1 MVSYPIPSQLSAS
14 EALKIQ
20 QLAAAAESGMN
31 TIALVNLI
39 VNIVLSF
46 GLKYL
51 WNFVNL
57 LQFLVFIP
65 RWKLNIPAN
74 ALAILGQLKSIAL
87 MEFIPTK
94 AITSTVSGWLGMDP
108 DDDSNIMNNMGL
120 MLIVGVGIMVT
131 VVALGVVSC
140 LVQTN
145 YRAYKTYRE
154 IRQSIFYN
162 TFLRY
167 II

>member
-1 MVSYPIPSQLSAS
+1 MVFLAADTKISYPIPSQLTVT

-31 TIALVNLI
+31 TIAIINLI

-65 RWKLNIPAN
+65 RWRLNIPQN
-74 ALAILGQLKSIAL
+74 ALAILAQLKSIAL

-94 AITSTVSGWLGMDP
+94 TITSTISGWLGMDP

-120 MLIVGVGIMVT
+120 MLIIGVGILVIVIAL
-131 VVALGVVSC
+131 VVASF
-140 LVQTN
+140 LV
-145 YRAYKTYRE
+145 
-154 IRQSIFYN
+154 
-162 TFLRY
+162 
-167 II
+167 

>member
-57 LQFLVFIP
+57 LQFLIFIP
-65 RWKLNIPAN
+65 RWKLNIPPN
-74 ALAILGQLKSIAL
+74 ALAILGQLK
-87 MEFIPTK
+87 
-94 AITSTVSGWLGMDP
+94 
-108 DDDSNIMNNMGL
+108 
-120 MLIVGVGIMVT
+120 
-131 VVALGVVSC
+131 
-140 LVQTN
+140 
-145 YRAYKTYRE
+145 
-154 IRQSIFYN
+154 
-162 TFLRY
+162 
-167 II
+167 

>member
-1 MVSYPIPSQLSAS
+1 MVSDPIPSQLSAS
-14 EALKIQ
+14 EALKIK

-65 RWKLNIPAN
+65 RWKLNIPPN
-74 ALAILGQLKSIAL
+74 ALAILGQLK
-87 MEFIPTK
+87 
-94 AITSTVSGWLGMDP
+94 
-108 DDDSNIMNNMGL
+108 
-120 MLIVGVGIMVT
+120 
-131 VVALGVVSC
+131 
-140 LVQTN
+140 
-145 YRAYKTYRE
+145 
-154 IRQSIFYN
+154 
-162 TFLRY
+162 
-167 II
+167 

>member
-1 MVSYPIPSQLSAS
+1 
-14 EALKIQ
+14 
-20 QLAAAAESGMN
+20 MN
-31 TIALVNLI
+31 TIAIVNLV

-65 RWKLNIPAN
+65 KWKINIPMN
-74 ALAILGQLKSIAL
+74 ALAVLSQLKSIAL

-94 AITSTVSGWLGMDP
+94 EITGKVSGWLGMDP
-108 DDDSNIMNNMGL
+108 SDESNIMNSMGL
-120 MLIVGVGIMVT
+120 MLLIAGIIFLVI
-131 VVALGVVSC
+131 VALVIVSC
-140 LVQTN
+140 FVQN
-145 YRAYKTYRE
+145 SYRAYKTYQGVKE
-154 IRQSIFYN
+154 SIFYN

-167 II
+167 ML

>member
-1 MVSYPIPSQLSAS
+1 
-14 EALKIQ
+14 
-20 QLAAAAESGMN
+20 MN
-31 TIALVNLI
+31 TIAIINLA

-74 ALAILGQLKSIAL
+74 ALAILVQLKSIAL

-94 AITSTVSGWLGMDP
+94 TITSTISGWLGMDP
-108 DDDSNIMNNMGL
+108 EDDSNIMNNMGL
-120 MLIVGVGIMVT
+120 MLIVAVGIMVI
-131 VVALGVVSC
+131 VVALVVVSC
-140 LVQTN
+140 LV
-145 YRAYKTYRE
+145 
-154 IRQSIFYN
+154 
-162 TFLRY
+162 
-167 II
+167 

>member
-65 RWKLNIPAN
+65 RWKLNIPPN
-74 ALAILGQLKSIAL
+74 ALAILGQLK
-87 MEFIPTK
+87 
-94 AITSTVSGWLGMDP
+94 
-108 DDDSNIMNNMGL
+108 
-120 MLIVGVGIMVT
+120 
-131 VVALGVVSC
+131 
-140 LVQTN
+140 
-145 YRAYKTYRE
+145 
-154 IRQSIFYN
+154 
-162 TFLRY
+162 
-167 II
+167 

>member
-65 RWKLNIPAN
+65 RWKLNIPPN
-74 ALAILGQLKSIAL
+74 ALAILG
-87 MEFIPTK
+87 
-94 AITSTVSGWLGMDP
+94 
-108 DDDSNIMNNMGL
+108 
-120 MLIVGVGIMVT
+120 
-131 VVALGVVSC
+131 
-140 LVQTN
+140 
-145 YRAYKTYRE
+145 
-154 IRQSIFYN
+154 
-162 TFLRY
+162 
-167 II
+167 

>member
-1 MVSYPIPSQLSAS
+1 MVSDPIPSQLSAS

-65 RWKLNIPAN
+65 RWKLNIPPN
-74 ALAILGQLKSIAL
+74 ALAILGQLK
-87 MEFIPTK
+87 
-94 AITSTVSGWLGMDP
+94 
-108 DDDSNIMNNMGL
+108 
-120 MLIVGVGIMVT
+120 
-131 VVALGVVSC
+131 
-140 LVQTN
+140 
-145 YRAYKTYRE
+145 
-154 IRQSIFYN
+154 
-162 TFLRY
+162 
-167 II
+167 

>member
-14 EALKIQ
+14 EALKIK

-65 RWKLNIPAN
+65 RWKLNIPPN
-74 ALAILGQLKSIAL
+74 SLAILGQLK
-87 MEFIPTK
+87 
-94 AITSTVSGWLGMDP
+94 
-108 DDDSNIMNNMGL
+108 
-120 MLIVGVGIMVT
+120 
-131 VVALGVVSC
+131 
-140 LVQTN
+140 
-145 YRAYKTYRE
+145 
-154 IRQSIFYN
+154 
-162 TFLRY
+162 
-167 II
+167 

>member
-1 MVSYPIPSQLSAS
+1 
-14 EALKIQ
+14 
-20 QLAAAAESGMN
+20 MN
-31 TIALVNLI
+31 TIALGNLI

-65 RWKLNIPAN
+65 RWKLNIPPN

-94 AITSTVSGWLGMDP
+94 TITSTVSGWLGMDP
-108 DDDSNIMNNMGL
+108 DDD
-120 MLIVGVGIMVT
+120 
-131 VVALGVVSC
+131 
-140 LVQTN
+140 
-145 YRAYKTYRE
+145 
-154 IRQSIFYN
+154 
-162 TFLRY
+162 
-167 II
+167 